1 MDSLDFSFSSMDIV
15 LAIPFLW
22 FGYKGLRNGLIIEAT
37 SLLALLLGVY
47 GAYLFSGFTAEFLI
61 DNLKLET
68 EYIGLIAFALTF
80 IAIVIAIHFIAKLIK
95 NFVSAISLGFVDK
108 IFGLL
113 FSLAKWAF
121 IISIL
126 LGIINRFDSDEKL
139 ITKDMKKKSMLYN
152 PVSDFAPKVFPYLNL
167 EDFKVIEE
175 KAKKKIKLP

>member
-15 LAIPFLW
+15 LALPFLW

-61 DNLKLET
+61 NNLKLDT
-68 EYIGLIAFALTF
+68 EYIGLISFAITF
-80 IAIVIAIHFIAKLIK
+80 IAIVIAIHFIGKLLK
-95 NFVSAISLGFVDK
+95 SLVSAISLGFIDK
-108 IFGLL
+108 ISGLL
-113 FSLAKWAF
+113 FSIAKWAF

-126 LGIINRFDSDEKL
+126 LGIVNRFDSDEKL
-139 ITKDMKKKSMLYN
+139 ITKDMKKKSMLYM
-152 PVSDFAPKVFPYLNL
+152 PISDFAPKLFPYLNL

-175 KAKKKIKLP
+175 KAKKKIKP